1 MPTVLD
7 SLIVTVGLDASEF
20 SRGQKKLLE
29 DLRKLQEQG
38 GRSAERYS
46 KVFASSV
53 AQSGQDFGSK
63 VRLLYTAL
71 QNPMRAT
78 HEGLLKLSS
87 QSLRTGEAVAAGAL
101 RGGAAFTAL
110 AGAALLVLGA
120 LKGVQSLATS
130 IQTTFGSN
138 VLFQSMWAGV
148 PSEWMTE
155 LSAAVYQKY
164 GAPQE
169 QTQQWI
175 LGLQEKLQAFV
186 TPGST
191 AQGQF
196 TPFLENLVRLGV
208 NPVQFEKGKA
218 AVPAILMQLSEALSK
233 LDKTQIPMIAEQLG
247 MSVQLAQLLAEGPAA
262 VRKAMKVESGVAI
275 KEQQSQALLRL
286 QQAWRQL
293 SLDSQNLERDFT
305 TEISPILIGIIKL
318 IDFFIRAADVIF
330 KGIAYTI
337 KHPIK
342 TIENVIS
349 FLMRFKNLN
358 VKDLWQNPLG
368 FTKEFISTIFESLKS
383 SKEFGGISSFEGLLE
398 YFLNSLGLSTEG
410 SLPKLK
416 SSGFGGLFGAFSKLF
431 ASKSDEDQY
440 SRIIRSPRLLPS
452 KYMPNQVDVI
462 QTMHSFLLKE
472 GFNPQAIA
480 GILANAQA
488 ESSFNPGA
496 SGPGGAFG
504 LFQWEPER
512 QKKYAQMFGHSMQ
525 TEWAFNPSQALLEQ
539 LQFMVYELRTDYGN
553 VYNRL
558 INAVTPFIGAYF
570 MAEGFEKPA
579 AGQEEATRRGM
590 LAEQMFRSIYPLLSN
605 PLRSTGDQTS
615 ITNKNTDIN
624 INVNVSTPPGA
635 DANQIGNTIGDIIA
649 NKLKAM
655 NRSAVTNLNVGHE

>member
-7 SLIVTVGLDASEF
+7 SLIVTVGLDSSEF
-20 SRGQKKLLE
+20 SRGQKKVLE

-71 QNPMRAT
+71 QNPIRAT

-130 IQTTFGSN
+130 IQTTFTSFTG
-138 VLFQSMWAGV
+138 LQAIWAGV

-155 LSAAVYQKY
+155 LSAAAYQKY

-191 AQGQF
+191 AQGKF
-196 TPFLENLVRLGV
+196 TPFLESLVRLGV
-208 NPVQFEKGKA
+208 NPINFEKGKA
-218 AVPAILMQLSEALSK
+218 AVPDILMQLSEALSK

-247 MSVQLAQLLAEGPAA
+247 MSVQLAYLLAEGPAA
-262 VRKAMKVESGVAI
+262 VRKAMKAESGVAI

-305 TEISPILIGIIKL
+305 TEISPLLVGIIKL
-318 IDFFIRAADVIF
+318 IDFLIRGADVIF

-349 FLMRFKNLN
+349 FFMRFKNLN
-358 VKDLWQNPLG
+358 AKDIWQNPLG
-368 FTKEFISTIFESLKS
+368 FTKELISTIFGDLKS
-383 SKEFGGISSFEGLLE
+383 SKEFEGISSFEGLLE
-398 YFLNSLGLSTEG
+398 YFLSSLGLST
-410 SLPKLK
+410 
-416 SSGFGGLFGAFSKLF
+416 GGLFGAFSKLF
-431 ASKSDEDQY
+431 ESKSDEDQY
-440 SRIIRSPRLLPS
+440 PRIIRSPRLLPS

-512 QKKYAQMFGHSMQ
+512 QKKYTEMFGHSMQ

-553 VYNRL
+553 VYNKL

-635 DANQIGNTIGDIIA
+635 DANQIGNTIGDIIV